1 MPDRPLPGPDLEE
14 LLLDTL
20 DCVARAKAGRLQA
33 LEAAI
38 EGGGLLKMARQMT
51 LHGDWIVWLE
61 KAGLNRRTANDWI
74 RLSDLEMPAEQVL
87 ERGGMRA
94 VLKDSARKPNS
105 QKSIAAQLKQAGD
118 RVGAAKKEY
127 YAALTER
134 RRLLRERE
142 RQGES

>member
-1 MPDRPLPGPDLEE
+1 M
-14 LLLDTL
+14 
-20 DCVARAKAGRLQA
+20 
-33 LEAAI
+33 
-38 EGGGLLKMARQMT
+38 
-51 LHGDWIVWLE
+51 E

-94 VLKDSARKPNS
+94 VLKDVARQGKP
-105 QKSIAAQLKQAGD
+105 QKSMAARLQQAGD

-134 RRLLRERE
+134 GRLLRERE
-142 RQGES
+142 RRGES

>member
-1 MPDRPLPGPDLEE
+1 MPGRPPPGPDLEE

-20 DCVARAKAGRLQA
+20 DCVSRAQAGRLQA

-51 LHGDWIVWLE
+51 VHGDWILWLE

-74 RLSDLEMPAEQVL
+74 RLSDLGMPAEQVL
-87 ERGGMRA
+87 ELGGMRA
-94 VLKDSARKPNS
+94 VLRDSARKRNP
-105 QKSIAAQLKQAGD
+105 QKSTAARLKEAGD

-134 RRLLRERE
+134 GRLLRERE